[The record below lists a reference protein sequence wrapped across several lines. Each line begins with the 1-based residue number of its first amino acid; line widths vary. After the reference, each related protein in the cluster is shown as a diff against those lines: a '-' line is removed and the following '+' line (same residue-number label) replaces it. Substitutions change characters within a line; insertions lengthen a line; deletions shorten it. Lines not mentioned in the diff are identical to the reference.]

1 MHHHH
6 HHPQSTQNNHTGSIV
21 DTESIADDVK
31 SVVGQQEERKKDN
44 HFEVPYDIETET
56 KSISSIKSA
65 GSNQEL
71 RYFPITNYCFA
82 LKFVLNVVQCIFFF
96 LNCFL

>member
-6 HHPQSTQNNHTGSIV
+6 HHPQSTQNNNTGSIV
-21 DTESIADDVK
+21 DTESIADDLK

-71 RYFPITNYCFA
+71 RYIPIT
-82 LKFVLNVVQCIFFF
+82 KIIVLH
-96 LNCFL
+96 